1 MGKKTAKTEAAA
13 ETNSAADVAAPPKLE
28 KPKMSVVIAPGRALS
43 AEDKLATQARV
54 IVETVHEVGAGS
66 REALLEVLKDRVKTR
81 QPIER
86 ILGYYQKTLE
96 TKGFIKVTKEPVEPV
111 AEAA

>member
-1 MGKKTAKTEAAA
+1 MAKKTAKTEAAA
-13 ETNSAADVAAPPKLE
+13 AAPEGEVAAAPAPKTE
-28 KPKMSVVIAPGRALS
+28 KPKMKLVIKPGRPLA

-54 IVETVHEVGAGS
+54 IVEAVHEVGAMP
-66 REALLEVLKDRVKTR
+66 REQLLDVLKDRVKTR

-96 TKGFIKVTKEPVEPV
+96 TKGFIEVEKV

>member
-1 MGKKTAKTEAAA
+1 MGKKTAKTETAA
-13 ETNSAADVAAPPKLE
+13 ETTVSSVE
-28 KPKMSVVIAPGRALS
+28 KPKTDKPKTKLVIVPGRPLA
-43 AEDKLATQARV
+43 AEDKLATQARI
-54 IVETVHEVGAGS
+54 IVEVVHEVGTKS
-66 REALLEVLKDRVKTR
+66 REELLEVLKDRVKTR

-96 TKGFIKVTKEPVEPV
+96 TKGFIKIEKVPEPV

>member
-1 MGKKTAKTEAAA
+1 MAKKSAKTEAAVEVAVEQGAA
-13 ETNSAADVAAPPKLE
+13 ESTEVKVE
-28 KPKMSVVIAPGRALS
+28 KPKQKVVILPGRALA

-54 IVETVHEVGAGS
+54 IVEVVHEVGS
-66 REALLEVLKDRVKTR
+66 KTREELLDVLKDRVKTR

-96 TKGFIKVTKEPVEPV
+96 TKGFIKVEKV

>member
-1 MGKKTAKTEAAA
+1 MGKKTAKTEAAVVNTDGTEA
-13 ETNSAADVAAPPKLE
+13 KTESTPKVE
-28 KPKMSVVIAPGRALS
+28 KPKAKVMILPGRALA

-54 IVETVHEVGAGS
+54 IVEAVHEVGPKT
-66 REALLEVLKDRVKTR
+66 REELLDVLKDRVKTR

-86 ILGYYQKTLE
+86 ILGYYQKNLE
-96 TKGFIKVTKEPVEPV
+96 TKGFIKVDKV